1 MNCLILAA
9 GLGSRL
15 QGISESKPLTPL
27 GGVPLIEH
35 VIRRA
40 AAGGATRFLVVT
52 GHEAARV
59 ERFLAE
65 LQFRLA
71 VPIGWERVADWSK
84 PNGHSVIAGAAALNG
99 NYLLSMC
106 DHVYDPAIV
115 TRLLSARPRGV
126 TLAVDRKLAGPLIDI
141 DDATKVEV
149 ASDGRIARIGKQI
162 EAYNAIDTGVFLAT
176 PALAPAILTAIGDG
190 AEGTLSDGVQR
201 LADAGRAWTVDVGDA
216 RWIDVDS
223 PATLELAEAR
233 IASFTLEG

>member
-9 GLGSRL
+9 GFGSRL
-15 QGISESKPLTPL
+15 RGISESKPLTSIAGL
-27 GGVPLIEH
+27 PLIEH

-52 GHEAARV
+52 GHEAEQV

-71 VPIGWERVADWSK
+71 VPIGWERAADWSK
-84 PNGHSVIAGAAALNG
+84 PNGHSVVVGAAALKG

-115 TRLLSARPRGV
+115 TRLLAAKPRGV
-126 TLAVDRKLAGPLIDI
+126 VLAVDRNLAGPLLDL
-141 DDATKVEV
+141 DDATKVKV
-149 ASDGRIARIGKQI
+149 RPDGRIARIGKQI
-162 EAYNAIDTGVFLAT
+162 ADYTAIDTGVFLAT
-176 PALAPAILTAIGDG
+176 PALAKAIQATIDDG
-190 AEGTLSDGVQR
+190 AEGTLSEGVQR
-201 LADAGRAWTVDVGDA
+201 LANAGRAWTVDIGDA

-223 PATLELAEAR
+223 PAMVALAEAR
-233 IASFTLEG
+233 IASPELQG

>member
-9 GLGSRL
+9 GFGSRL
-15 QGISESKPLTPL
+15 QGISESKPLTPV

-40 AAGGATRFLVVT
+40 SAGGATRFLVVT
-52 GHEAARV
+52 GHEAAQV

-84 PNGHSVIAGAAALNG
+84 PNGHSVIAGAIALKG

-115 TRLLSARPRGV
+115 TRLLAAKPRGV
-126 TLAVDRKLAGPLIDI
+126 TLAVDRNFSAPLLDI
-141 DDATKVEV
+141 DDATKVKV
-149 ASDGRIARIGKQI
+149 ASDSRIASIGKQI
-162 EAYNAIDTGVFLAT
+162 ADFNAIDTGVFLAT
-176 PALAPAILTAIGDG
+176 PALARAIQAAVNDG
-190 AEGTLSDGVQR
+190 AEGNLSEGVQR
-201 LADAGRAWTVDVGDA
+201 LADAGKAWTVDVGDA
-216 RWIDVDS
+216 RWIDVDC
-223 PATLELAEAR
+223 PAMLALAEAR
-233 IASFTLEG
+233 IASPELQG